1 MGYLYGASIQGI
13 QNFIFETNKL
23 KEMIGA
29 SELVNQICE
38 ESYKDYF
45 KGKADNVYLSTAGNI
60 KLVAETEDEIKE
72 LVLKLPK
79 RAQEMAPGI
88 TLSQAVVVFDGE
100 LKKEDMDNLEEKL
113 KIQRNKVNRP
123 SEIGLAASLRSRRT
137 GKPAS
142 GRTGKP
148 ASGADNDYELA
159 DKGTLEKSRCADDS
173 TKGLIKCLGENLQ
186 VEDFPFDFDDIGSS
200 WLAVIHADGNALGKI
215 IQALGKHEGQS
226 ELKSTYKYFSEAID
240 KSTKSAAQKAFNE
253 IVKKEKTNGKY
264 PLRPIILGGDDL
276 TVICRADIAIPFT
289 VAYLKAFT
297 EETKNNLSSL
307 KGDFCKTGLTA
318 CAGISF
324 IKKSYPFHYA
334 YKLAETLCKEAKK
347 KSDRKCSAI
356 AFHKVMSSFVEDY
369 KTIVDRELTAKAS
382 AVITPN
388 GKPSPVTFDFGPYAI
403 ADNPKMPNIEKILG
417 VVNELPKFKG
427 IKSGLRRWLS
437 ELHENQE
444 SAEMLLQRINQV
456 AKKKEKDEFDK
467 IISQLDGNLSL
478 SQLIVREKTPV
489 YDILSILSLKGDE

>member
-38 ESYKDYF
+38 ESYKEYF
-45 KGKADNVYLSTAGNI
+45 KGKADNVYLSAAGN
-60 KLVAETEDEIKE
+60 LRLAAETENEIKE
-72 LVLKLPK
+72 LVLKFTK
-79 RAQEMAPGI
+79 KAQEMAPGI

-100 LKKEDMDNLEEKL
+100 LKKEDMDKLEEKL
-113 KIQRNKVNRP
+113 KIQRNKANRP

-142 GRTGKP
+142 G
-148 ASGADNDYELA
+148 ADKYGLA
-159 DKGTLEKSRCADDS
+159 DKGTLEKSRCADGS
-173 TKGLIKCLGENLQ
+173 TRGLIKCLGENIQ
-186 VEDFPFDFDDIGSS
+186 VKDFPFDFEDIGSS

-215 IQALGKHEGQS
+215 IQSLGKHEGQS

-334 YKLAETLCKEAKK
+334 YQLAETLCKEAKK
-347 KSDRKCSAI
+347 KSERKCSAI

-382 AVITPN
+382 
-388 GKPSPVTFDFGPYAI
+388 GVTFDFGPYAI
-403 ADNPKMPNIEKILG
+403 ADNPNMPNIYKILD
-417 VVNELPKFKG
+417 VVNELPKSKG

-444 SAEMLLQRINQV
+444 SAEMLLQRMNQV
-456 AKKKEKDEFDK
+456 AKKNEKDEIDK
-467 IISQLDGNLSL
+467 IIKQLDGNLSL
-478 SQLIVREKTPV
+478 SQLIVRGKTPV